1 MASAAAKIPQEFNTA
16 QTATLHSDGHHIN
29 STQIDRTLQIWSTAL
44 WGRPAKDSRNYGYL
58 IGLLGYLLGL
68 LPSVTIRAVRAGC
81 IARLKLTSHQKFCK
95 KVSNAPSGKP
105 AKSIGDL
112 LREFREHR
120 DQMRSELSKM
130 IVGQDEVI
138 EQLFAAIFTKGHCLL
153 EGVPGLAKTLMVSSL
168 AKILDV
174 NFKRI
179 QFTPDLMPSDITGTN
194 VLEEDSQGKRE
205 FRFVEGPIF
214 TNILLADEINRTP
227 PKTQAALLQA
237 MQEREITV
245 GRNTYQLPEPF
256 FAIATQNPIEQ
267 EGTYPLPEAQLDRFM
282 FNIKVGYPSAEEE
295 EKILTS
301 TTRSERPEVSKILSG
316 RAIMNIQKLVMSV
329 AVSPFLVKY
338 VVALVRATR
347 PSEPDAPE
355 VVRELLDFGAGPR
368 AGQFLIHAGKAI
380 AAMDG
385 RFSVG
390 IEDIRKIAIPVLRH
404 RLSTNFQAQA
414 EGMTTDK
421 IVTRLLKDIKEPSV
435 PKYGGIDV
443 KP

>member
-1 MASAAAKIPQEFNTA
+1 
-16 QTATLHSDGHHIN
+16 
-29 STQIDRTLQIWSTAL
+29 
-44 WGRPAKDSRNYGYL
+44 
-58 IGLLGYLLGL
+58 
-68 LPSVTIRAVRAGC
+68 
-81 IARLKLTSHQKFCK
+81 
-95 KVSNAPSGKP
+95 
-105 AKSIGDL
+105 
-112 LREFREHR
+112 
-120 DQMRSELSKM
+120 
-130 IVGQDEVI
+130 VI
-138 EQLFAAIFTKGHCLL
+138 EQLFAAIFTRGHCLL

-194 VLEEDSQGKRE
+194 VLEEDAQGKRE

-245 GRNTYQLPEPF
+245 GRNTYQLPDPF
-256 FAIATQNPIEQ
+256 FTIATQNPIEQ

-282 FNIKVGYPSAEEE
+282 FNIKVGYPSADEE
-295 EKILTS
+295 EKILLA
-301 TTRSERPEVSKILSG
+301 TTKSERPEVNKVLSA
-316 RAIMNIQKLVMSV
+316 RAIMNIQKLVLNV
-329 AVSPFLVKY
+329 AVSPFIVKY

-347 PSEPDAPE
+347 PGESDSPE
-355 VVRELLDFGAGPR
+355 VVKELLDFGAGPR
-368 AGQFLIHAGKAI
+368 AGQFLISAGKAI

-390 IEDIRKIAIPVLRH
+390 IEDIRRIAVPVLRH
-404 RLSTNFQAQA
+404 RLSTYFQAQA

-421 IVTRLLKDIKEPSV
+421 IVLRILKEIKEPSV
-435 PKYGGIDV
+435 PKYGGIDA
-443 KP
+443 